1 MSTMYGGNLVGRDV
15 RKVWREDNVVKLLQ
29 FTDGNGAI
37 IVDYLRSLRE
47 VQSVAARKVLPP
59 EEVRE
64 KVISDYR
71 AALKSVV
78 EAKVICETP
87 KCRIIAEEFP
97 RYWAKGKSLY
107 FANTQAH
114 EATHS
119 KFRQSEEAHGTRV
132 KVNAGTIKHQETLH
146 TDSGLDTE
154 EICPATP
161 TGGRFSAGAVMSP
174 AAKLPAAATSAEENL
189 RLVLVRDIGIQ
200 CSCAESPSLS
210 TPRHRRSRS
219 AEQSSAGA
227 GLARPSSLSGL
238 AGPGGKFQS
247 ELLF

>member
-1 MSTMYGGNLVGRDV
+1 MYGGNLVGRDV

-87 KCRIIAEEFP
+87 KCRIIAEEFL
-97 RYWAKGKSLY
+97 RNWAKGKSLY
-107 FANTQAH
+107 FANTRRP
-114 EATHS
+114 TPS
-119 KFRQSEEAHGTRV
+119 SGRV
-132 KVNAGTIKHQETLH
+132 
-146 TDSGLDTE
+146 
-154 EICPATP
+154 
-161 TGGRFSAGAVMSP
+161 
-174 AAKLPAAATSAEENL
+174 
-189 RLVLVRDIGIQ
+189 
-200 CSCAESPSLS
+200 
-210 TPRHRRSRS
+210 RRRMAPGSRS
-219 AEQSSAGA
+219 V
-227 GLARPSSLSGL
+227 LAPSSTRR
-238 AGPGGKFQS
+238 PCT
-247 ELLF
+247 EV

>member
-1 MSTMYGGNLVGRDV
+1 MYGGNLVGRDV

-132 KVNAGTIKHQETLH
+132 NIEPYDMLFLTNTQQNAALSPRQEITEDTVDSLH
-146 TDSGLDTE
+146 HMYFRQKKMKSGL
-154 EICPATP
+154 
-161 TGGRFSAGAVMSP
+161 
-174 AAKLPAAATSAEENL
+174 
-189 RLVLVRDIGIQ
+189 
-200 CSCAESPSLS
+200 
-210 TPRHRRSRS
+210 
-219 AEQSSAGA
+219 
-227 GLARPSSLSGL
+227 
-238 AGPGGKFQS
+238 
-247 ELLF
+247 

>member
-1 MSTMYGGNLVGRDV
+1 MAQRLGEILHYRNKTQHHNKRCIIQTCPPCMGDV

-87 KCRIIAEEFP
+87 KCRII
-97 RYWAKGKSLY
+97 
-107 FANTQAH
+107 
-114 EATHS
+114 
-119 KFRQSEEAHGTRV
+119 
-132 KVNAGTIKHQETLH
+132 
-146 TDSGLDTE
+146 TE
-154 EICPATP
+154 E
-161 TGGRFSAGAVMSP
+161 
-174 AAKLPAAATSAEENL
+174 
-189 RLVLVRDIGIQ
+189 
-200 CSCAESPSLS
+200 
-210 TPRHRRSRS
+210 RRTAPGSRS
-219 AEQSSAGA
+219 T
-227 GLARPSSLSGL
+227 LAPSSTRRLCT
-238 AGPGGKFQS
+238 
-247 ELLF
+247 EV

>member
-1 MSTMYGGNLVGRDV
+1 MFGGNLVGRDV

-87 KCRIIAEEFP
+87 KCRIIAEDFP
-97 RYWAKGKSLY
+97 RNWVKGKSLY
-107 FANTQAH
+107 FANNQ
-114 EATHS
+114 
-119 KFRQSEEAHGTRV
+119 FRQSEELHGTRV
-132 KVNAGTIKHQETLH
+132 NIEPYDMLFLTNTQQNAALSPRQEITEDTVDSLH
-146 TDSGLDTE
+146 HMYFRQKKMKSGL
-154 EICPATP
+154 
-161 TGGRFSAGAVMSP
+161 
-174 AAKLPAAATSAEENL
+174 
-189 RLVLVRDIGIQ
+189 
-200 CSCAESPSLS
+200 
-210 TPRHRRSRS
+210 
-219 AEQSSAGA
+219 
-227 GLARPSSLSGL
+227 
-238 AGPGGKFQS
+238 
-247 ELLF
+247 

>member
-87 KCRIIAEEFP
+87 KCRIITEEFP
-97 RYWAKGKSLY
+97 SNWAKGKSLY

-114 EATHS
+114 
-119 KFRQSEEAHGTRV
+119 
-132 KVNAGTIKHQETLH
+132 
-146 TDSGLDTE
+146 
-154 EICPATP
+154 
-161 TGGRFSAGAVMSP
+161 
-174 AAKLPAAATSAEENL
+174 
-189 RLVLVRDIGIQ
+189 
-200 CSCAESPSLS
+200 
-210 TPRHRRSRS
+210 
-219 AEQSSAGA
+219 
-227 GLARPSSLSGL
+227 
-238 AGPGGKFQS
+238 
-247 ELLF
+247 